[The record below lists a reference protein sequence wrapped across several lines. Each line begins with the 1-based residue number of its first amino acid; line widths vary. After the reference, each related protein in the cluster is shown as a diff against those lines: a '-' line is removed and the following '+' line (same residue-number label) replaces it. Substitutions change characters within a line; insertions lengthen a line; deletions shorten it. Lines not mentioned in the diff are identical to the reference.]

1 MTIDKNTV
9 VSVNYH
15 LSSKFEDEAEELVEQ
30 TSTERPFVF
39 LYGSGGIIP
48 KFEQELAGKKVGDKF
63 DFKVDAE
70 SGYGMYNEEYVA
82 EIPKEAFFIEGK
94 FDETQIS
101 VGKEVPMMDAE
112 GNQMY
117 GLVLEVA
124 EKHVAMD
131 FNHPLAGHD
140 LHFVGEVLDV
150 RAATAEEL
158 DHGHVHGE
166 HGHHH

>member
-1 MTIDKNTV
+1 MTIAKNTV

-15 LSSKFEDEAEELVEQ
+15 LSSKFENEAEELVEQ
-30 TSTERPFVF
+30 TSTDRPFVF

-70 SGYGMYNEEYVA
+70 NGYGMYNEEYVA
-82 EIPKEAFFIEGK
+82 EIPKEAFFIEGQ

-124 EKHVAMD
+124 DKHVAMD

>member
-1 MTIDKNTV
+1 MTITKNTV

-15 LSSKFEDEAEELVEQ
+15 LSSKFENEAEELVEQ
-30 TSTERPFVF
+30 TSTDRPFVF
-39 LYGSGGIIP
+39 LYGAGGLIP

-63 DFKVDAE
+63 DFKVPAAE
-70 SGYGMYNEEYVA
+70 GYGMYNEEYVA
-82 EIPKEAFFIEGK
+82 EIPKEAFLIEGK

-101 VGKEVPMMDAE
+101 IGKEVPMMDAE

>member
-1 MTIDKNTV
+1 MTIAKNTV

-15 LSSKFEDEAEELVEQ
+15 LSSKFENEAEELVEQ
-30 TSTERPFVF
+30 TSTDRPFVF

-70 SGYGMYNEEYVA
+70 NGYGMYNEEYVA
-82 EIPKEAFFIEGK
+82 EIPKEAFFIEGQ

-166 HGHHH
+166 HGH